1 MKSHLRSH
9 LALLLLPL
17 LAVPSSF
24 GWGSKGH
31 TMINRLAAES
41 LPDDVPAF
49 LRTPE
54 AIDEIAWLGPEPDR
68 WRSRAEPELVAAQ
81 APDHFID
88 IEFADLIGPLP
99 RQRYEY
105 IAALYAYAAAHPDR
119 AADLRPEKVGFQP
132 YITSEVWERL
142 KSAMRDYRQL
152 SAEHQDTKPV
162 EAAILFYAG
171 WLGHYVADGSQPLH
185 VTINFNGWVAKENPN
200 GYANDHTIHSR
211 FETAFVDAAISAS
224 DVQPLI
230 APLHPIGDEW
240 DDYLAWLRHS
250 NSLVERV
257 YQLDKDH
264 GFDGTGTPA
273 AKQFTA
279 ERLAAAASM
288 LRDLYVAA
296 WIKSAE
302 PVPDWHDQHSATAP
316 SVTVHVSPGVPFHRT
331 PAGEPAP
338 ASAETDAATT
348 ESFPGRIY
356 RPGGAVSAPTL
367 VYAAPPSYSDAARKA
382 KYEGI
387 VLLSLV
393 VDEDGNPQNVRV
405 IRPLGMGL
413 DEKAIEAVRRY
424 RFNPA
429 LKDGVPVPVEIK
441 VEVNFRL
448 Y

>member
-9 LALLLLPL
+9 LALILLPL

-31 TMINRLAAES
+31 IMINRLAAQS
-41 LPDDVPAF
+41 LPADVPAF

-54 AIDEIAWLGPEPDR
+54 AIDEIAYLGPEPDR
-68 WRSRAEPELVAAQ
+68 WRSRAEPELSAEQ

-99 RQRYEY
+99 HQRYEY

-119 AADLRPEKVGFQP
+119 AAELRPEKVGFQP
-132 YITSEVWERL
+132 YIVSEVWERL
-142 KSAMRDYRQL
+142 KSAMRDYRQM

-171 WLGHYVADGSQPLH
+171 WLGHYVGDGSQPLH
-185 VTINFNGWVAKENPN
+185 VTINYNGWVGPNPN
-200 GYANDHTIHSR
+200 GYTTERTIHSQ
-211 FETAFVDAAISAS
+211 FETAFVDAAIDAS

-302 PVPDWHDQHSATAP
+302 PVPDWHDQH
-316 SVTVHVSPGVPFHRT
+316 
-331 PAGEPAP
+331 P
-338 ASAETDAATT
+338 ASAPSGSAHIAPGTPFEKTLVVSSPSASANANAETSD
-348 ESFPGRIY
+348 SFPGKIY
-356 RPGGAVSAPTL
+356 RPGGEVSIPKL
-367 VYAAPPSYSDAARKA
+367 IYAATPSYSEAARKA
-382 KYEGI
+382 KLEGI
-387 VLLSLV
+387 VILKLV

-405 IRPLGMGL
+405 VRPLGMGL
-413 DEKAIEAVRRY
+413 DEKAVEAVRRY

-429 LKDGVPVPVEIK
+429 LKDGVPVPVEIN